1 MTNNPKSRTA
11 PTSMTSRFR
20 EIPSVNE
27 VLGRQEVNDLIA
39 RYSHESVVE
48 IVREQLALAR
58 RIVSEGGE
66 PPKVESVA
74 ESVADRAAYRWKSWP
89 ETVINATGVILHTNL
104 GRAPL
109 SDESVEAAS
118 VAASGYSDL
127 EFDLKSGKRGSRQAH
142 ISQLVCQAT
151 GAEAALVVNNNASA
165 VMLGLAAIASG
176 KEVIV
181 SRGEA
186 VEIGGGFRIPDVLRQ
201 SGATLVE
208 VGTTNRTYA
217 RDFEAAIN
225 ENTGAILSVHASNF
239 RVMGFT
245 HAPTTSEL
253 VAVGDRHSV
262 PALHDLGS
270 GCLLDTR
277 PYGLAWEPRP
287 QESVRAG
294 VALGFFSGDKL
305 LGGPQAGIIIGRREY
320 VDIVSSHPLARAVRI
335 DKMSMAALSATM
347 LHYIRD
353 EPTEKVP
360 IWRMIS
366 ASLDELRQR
375 ARKWKENAAPWTN
388 IVASRSAI
396 GGGSLPGETIESVAL
411 SINCE
416 TVGLS
421 AEEILTSLRE
431 SAEPIIG
438 RIEDDNVLLDV
449 RTVLPNQDGS
459 VIAAL
464 KSLDSNHGVHG
475 TK

>member
-1 MTNNPKSRTA
+1 
-11 PTSMTSRFR
+11 MTSRFR
-20 EIPSVNE
+20 EIPSVNQVLQQTE
-27 VLGRQEVNDLIA
+27 VSDLISE
-39 RYSHESVVE
+39 YSHNSIVELVRDELAAARQSV
-48 IVREQLALAR
+48 A
-58 RIVSEGGE
+58 SGGE
-66 PPKVESVA
+66 PPSLDSISNSVTK
-74 ESVADRAAYRWKSWP
+74 RAASRWKSWP

-109 SDESVEAAS
+109 SDESIEAAS
-118 VAASGYSDL
+118 VAAAGYSDL
-127 EFDLKSGKRGSRQAH
+127 EFDLESGRRGSRQAH
-142 ISQLVCQAT
+142 ISRLVCQAT

-165 VMLGLAAIASG
+165 VMLGLAAIAAG

-225 ENTGAILSVHASNF
+225 ENTGAVLSVHASNF
-239 RVMGFT
+239 HVMGFT
-245 HAPTTSEL
+245 HAPTTAEL
-253 VAVGDRHSV
+253 VEVGDRNGV
-262 PALHDLGS
+262 PVLHDLGS

-305 LGGPQAGIIIGRREY
+305 LGGPQAGIIVGKREY
-320 VDIVSSHPLARAVRI
+320 VDIVSAHPLARAVRI
-335 DKMSMAALSATM
+335 DKMSMASLSATM

-353 EPTEKVP
+353 DSTEKVP

-366 ASLDELRQR
+366 APLDKLR
-375 ARKWKENAAPWTN
+375 ARASDWKGSVGHWAE
-388 IVASRSAI
+388 IVESRAAI

-411 SINCE
+411 QIDCGSI
-416 TVGLS
+416 GQS
-421 AEEILTSLRE
+421 AEGVLTRLRQHDQ
-431 SAEPIIG
+431 PIIG
-438 RIEDDNVLLDV
+438 RIEDDHVLLDT
-449 RTVLPNQDGS
+449 RTVLPAQDKAVS
-459 VIAAL
+459 SAL
-464 KSLDSNHGVHG
+464 QSLIPN
-475 TK
+475 

>member
-66 PPKVESVA
+66 SPKVESVA

-142 ISQLVCQAT
+142 ISRLVCQAT

-165 VMLGLAAIASG
+165 VMLGLAAIAAG

-245 HAPTTSEL
+245 HAPTTAEL

-305 LGGPQAGIIIGRREY
+305 LGGPQAGIIVGRREY

-366 ASLDELRQR
+366 ASLEELRQR
-375 ARKWKENAAPWTN
+375 AHKWKENAAPWTN

-396 GGGSLPGETIESVAL
+396 GGGSLPGETVESVAL

-416 TVGLS
+416 MVGLS

-438 RIEDDNVLLDV
+438 RIEGDNVLLDV
-449 RTVLPNQDGS
+449 RTVLPKQDGS

-464 KSLDSNHGVHG
+464 KSLDSNHGVHD